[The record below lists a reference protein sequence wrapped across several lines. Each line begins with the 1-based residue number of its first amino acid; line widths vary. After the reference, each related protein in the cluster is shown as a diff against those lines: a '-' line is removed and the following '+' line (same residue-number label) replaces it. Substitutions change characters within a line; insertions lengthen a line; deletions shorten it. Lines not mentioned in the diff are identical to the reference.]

1 MTLIGEGEGSSARA
15 AVYGLRHRL
24 SRGIETALPE
34 PPASLAQA
42 LLLGERG
49 RLPQDVTEEFRSSGT
64 SHLLAISGLHIGVVL
79 ALVLGISSWLFGKR
93 RQVYL
98 LLPLGSIWLYAV
110 LSGLSPS
117 VERAA
122 IMGSVYLLA
131 LAIGRPRSV
140 LPGLALAAG
149 VMAGF
154 DPKILKQVSFQLSF
168 AAVTGLALL
177 NISDLRL
184 WDRFLPATAGGLRSL
199 LARAVIT
206 VPTVSVVATLA
217 TVPLVAF
224 HLHRVPTLGI
234 LATMLALPA
243 LPFLLVT
250 SAAAGAVGSTHTQ
263 AGEMV
268 GWVAWVPLQ
277 YVLEVVHLV
286 SRVPGNTFNVG
297 AFSGL
302 LVWVYYGILLALVL
316 NPKGVRGAWAALRIL
331 TPGGDQ
337 AKVEGAQAAVRRH
350 LPLGASVVGAIAL
363 GVVGTL
369 LWLYATSGPDGKLH
383 VHFLDVGQGDS
394 TLIVTPEGRQVLID
408 GGPGTTDATHALG
421 ERLLFWDRDLDM
433 VVLTHPDEDH
443 FLGLVEVLD
452 RYDVG
457 IVMEGGG
464 ASDNRLYIEWEK
476 ELEQGT
482 SRRFA
487 AAQGQTVL
495 LDGATW
501 MQVLN
506 PPGDGPRQRAGAS
519 TNNQGAVLRLVHG
532 SVSFLLTVDIEAE
545 AERRLFREETPLRSS
560 VLKVGHHGSKTSTTP
575 GFLSEVS
582 PAAAVIS
589 AGVDNRFGHPHVEVA
604 ERLAAAVGGPRVY
617 LTADRGHIE
626 FISDG
631 ERLWVK
637 TER

>member
-1 MTLIGEGEGSSARA
+1 
-15 AVYGLRHRL
+15 
-24 SRGIETALPE
+24 
-34 PPASLAQA
+34 
-42 LLLGERG
+42 
-49 RLPQDVTEEFRSSGT
+49 
-64 SHLLAISGLHIGVVL
+64 
-79 ALVLGISSWLFGKR
+79 
-93 RQVYL
+93 
-98 LLPLGSIWLYAV
+98 
-110 LSGLSPS
+110 
-117 VERAA
+117 
-122 IMGSVYLLA
+122 
-131 LAIGRPRSV
+131 
-140 LPGLALAAG
+140 
-149 VMAGF
+149 
-154 DPKILKQVSFQLSF
+154 
-168 AAVTGLALL
+168 
-177 NISDLRL
+177 
-184 WDRFLPATAGGLRSL
+184 
-199 LARAVIT
+199 
-206 VPTVSVVATLA
+206 
-217 TVPLVAF
+217 
-224 HLHRVPTLGI
+224 
-234 LATMLALPA
+234 MLALPA

-250 SAAAGAVGSTHTQ
+250 SAAAGAVGSIHTQ

-286 SRVPGNTFNVG
+286 SRVPGSTFNVG

-363 GVVGTL
+363 GVVGAL

-383 VHFLDVGQGDS
+383 VHFPDVGQGDS

-421 ERLLFWDRDLDM
+421 ERLPFWDRDLDM

-464 ASDNRLYIEWEK
+464 ASDNPLYIEWEK
-476 ELEQGT
+476 ELEQGK

-506 PPGDGPRQRAGAS
+506 PPDDGPRQRAGAS

-532 SVSFLLTVDIEAE
+532 SVSFLLTADIEAE

-575 GFLSEVS
+575 GFLSEVR

-617 LTADRGHIE
+617 LTVDRGHIE